1 MLVAPDS
8 MAALAAPMPLAE
20 AASLVGGLPFES
32 LSLLYDQAFSREIL
46 LASLLSAH
54 MIIFWLSQDSN
65 VTPPV
70 CLAAF
75 TAAAIARA
83 PPMKTGFTA
92 WKIAKGLYFVP
103 LLIAYTPLLGGDWL
117 LELEI
122 FFFAIFG
129 LWALSAAVEGHW
141 EHRLN
146 IAERLLVLATG
157 AALLW
162 PADRLLHIGGLV
174 AFAVLFGWT
183 LRASRRATLR

>member
-1 MLVAPDS
+1 
-8 MAALAAPMPLAE
+8 
-20 AASLVGGLPFES
+20 
-32 LSLLYDQAFSREIL
+32 
-46 LASLLSAH
+46 
-54 MIIFWLSQDSN
+54 
-65 VTPPV
+65 
-70 CLAAF
+70 
-75 TAAAIARA
+75 
-83 PPMKTGFTA
+83 
-92 WKIAKGLYFVP
+92 
-103 LLIAYTPLLGGDWL
+103 